1 LLARLQQGP
10 GPEAQQQIEPTPT
23 GPPPSRWTLSGIR
36 ATFAWLDGYTLSGVW
51 RLLRRA
57 GLRLRGAAIQQ
68 YSPDPEYRDK
78 LERLL
83 ACLQEAAQHRGE
95 VVVVFLDE
103 MGFTRWP
110 EAARD

>member
-1 LLARLQQGP
+1 MSSSSSRAARIGGGFDRSAELLARLQQGP

-23 GPPPSRWTLSGIR
+23 GPPPSRWTLGGIR

-51 RLLRRA
+51 RLLRRS
-57 GLRLRGAAIQQ
+57 GLRLRGAAVQQ

-83 ACLQEAAQHRGE
+83 ACLQEAAQYP
-95 VVVVFLDE
+95 VK
-103 MGFTRWP
+103 
-110 EAARD
+110 